1 MKTIIK
7 NKRNYRTKIGRPTT
21 SNVHEVATDDQV
33 QPTASTSAVRDVD
46 ENFSNSDEGNNRNE
60 EKGDGKGWKGET
72 TKGLIISTE
81 NGGKGFNKRGSIIST
96 ENGGKGFNKRFDN
109 FDRKWWKGIQQKH

>member
-33 QPTASTSAVRDVD
+33 QPTASTSAVCDVD
-46 ENFSNSDEGNNRNE
+46 EIFSNSDEGNNSNSDADE
-60 EKGDGKGWKGET
+60 ERAGSAGPVAAG
-72 TKGLIISTE
+72 TKRKATE
-81 NGGKGFNKRGSIIST
+81 KGGKGKQ
-96 ENGGKGFNKRFDN
+96 
-109 FDRKWWKGIQQKH
+109 RKV